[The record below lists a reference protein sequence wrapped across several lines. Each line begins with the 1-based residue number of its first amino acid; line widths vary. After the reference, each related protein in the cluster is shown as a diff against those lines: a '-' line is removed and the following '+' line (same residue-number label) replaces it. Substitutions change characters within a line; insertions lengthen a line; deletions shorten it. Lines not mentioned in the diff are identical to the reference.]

1 MKEEEKKIVEH
12 LKKISKDRTIIPLD
26 DEILIAVNLIEKLQR
41 ENEKYKRLSEM
52 NLKNAEE
59 FKNNMCEHRCV
70 LKSELEEKTTILL
83 AGAEKVKQLKKEIEQ
98 LHEQIDKM
106 NSFMNKK
113 IIEESEVSY
122 ENTEENQKKE

>member
-106 NSFMNKK
+106 NSFMKKK